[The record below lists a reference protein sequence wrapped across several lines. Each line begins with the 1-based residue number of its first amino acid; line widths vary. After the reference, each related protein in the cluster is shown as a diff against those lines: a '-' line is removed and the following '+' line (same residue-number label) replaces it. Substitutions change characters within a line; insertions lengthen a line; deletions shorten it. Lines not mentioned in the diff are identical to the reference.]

1 MLKSAV
7 RSFSVSA
14 TRNTFARMQLL
25 GTVGSVNFR
34 ETKTGTKFINYSLAV
49 NQFDPSSEDKKT
61 TDWFNISVFDEK
73 QIAAFEKFL
82 RPGAQL
88 FVEADVR
95 QRVLVDEEGENK
107 HTLTSLKQVR
117 FDVVRFPKKLEE
129 SEDTEG
135 H

>member
-14 TRNTFARMQLL
+14 TRNAFARMQLL

-34 ETKTGTKFINYSLAV
+34 ETKNGTKFINYSLAV
-49 NQFDPSSEDKKT
+49 NQYDPSSEDNKT
-61 TDWFNISVFDEK
+61 TDWFNVSVFDEK
-73 QIAAFEKFL
+73 QISAFEKFL